1 MLMGIIYH
9 SFHFRGLSVE
19 NHIIAHDLGTTGNK
33 ATLYDREGRLVGAS
47 FYAYNTEYAHT
58 GWAEQDPRDWWQAV
72 CQSTRRLLEETRISK
87 NDIACITF
95 SGQMMGA
102 VPLDK
107 EARPLR
113 NAIIWADQR
122 ALEQEL
128 WIAERLSFA
137 EVYQIT
143 GHRLSCP
150 YSLAKILWI
159 RDHQP
164 ELYEATHKFVHA
176 KDSIVAR
183 LTGNFVTDPSDASS
197 MNLYDLEKGAW
208 SGKILDA
215 VDLPADK
222 LPQIRQSVDVV
233 GEVRAA
239 VADEIGVAAGTKV
252 VIGGGDGACA
262 AAGAGVIQEGAAYNY
277 VGSSSWIAI
286 STPKPIYDPDYRTFT
301 FGHVIPN
308 MVMPTG
314 TMQAAG
320 ASYQWTRDQ
329 LALVEQ
335 QAAEALGISVYEL
348 INLEIAQVAPGAE
361 GLFYLPY
368 LMGERSPRWNPH
380 ARGAFVGLTIRHSR
394 AHLYRAVLEGITM
407 NLRVILD
414 AFRQQGTRID
424 AMRVIGGGASGRI
437 WNQIMA
443 DVYGMPVHR
452 LAILEEATS
461 MGAALVGGVGVGLY
475 PDFSM
480 IETMNHIAGTVL
492 PDPKAQAIYDRM
504 YPIFNKIYTALV
516 PIYEDIADL

>member
-1 MLMGIIYH
+1 MANY
-9 SFHFRGLSVE
+9 V
-19 NHIIAHDLGTTGNK
+19 IAHDLGTTGNK
-33 ATLYDREGRLVGAS
+33 ATLYDPEGKLVGAS
-47 FYAYNTEYAHT
+47 FYGYDTEYAHT
-58 GWAEQDPRDWWQAV
+58 GWAEQNPNDWWQAV
-72 CQSTRRLLEETRISK
+72 CLSTRHLLSETGVRRD
-87 NDIACITF
+87 DIACITF

-102 VPLDK
+102 VPLDQA
-107 EARPLR
+107 ARPLR

-122 ALEQEL
+122 ALQQER
-128 WIAERLSFA
+128 WIGEVLPFE
-137 EVYQIT
+137 EVYHIT
-143 GHRLSCP
+143 GHRLSAS

-164 ELYEATHKFVHA
+164 DIYTATHKFLHA

-197 MNLYDLEKGAW
+197 MNLYDLNRDEW
-208 SGKILDA
+208 SGAILDA
-215 VDLPADK
+215 VELGIEK
-222 LPQIRQSVDVV
+222 LPDIRQSIEVV

-239 VADEIGVAAGTKV
+239 VADEVGVAPGTPV

-262 AAGAGVIQEGAAYNY
+262 AAGAGVIEEGSAYNY
-277 VGSSSWIAI
+277 VGSSSWIAL
-286 STPKPIYDPDYRTFT
+286 STPEPIYDPDYRTFT

-329 LALVEQ
+329 LSLFEMET
-335 QAAEALGISVYEL
+335 AERLGISPYEL
-348 INLEIAQVAPGAE
+348 INLEIAQISPGAE
-361 GLFYLPY
+361 GLFFLPY
-368 LMGERSPRWNPH
+368 LLGERSPRWNPH
-380 ARGAFVGLTIRHSR
+380 ARGAFIGLTIRHTR
-394 AHLYRAVLEGITM
+394 AHLYRAVLEGVTM

-414 AFRQQGTRID
+414 AFRQQGTSIE
-424 AMRVIGGGASGRI
+424 AMRVIGGGASGRV

-475 PDFSM
+475 SGFDMIHQMNAVASTVQPD
-480 IETMNHIAGTVL
+480 E
-492 PDPKAQAIYDRM
+492 KARAIYERM
-504 YPIFNKIYTALV
+504 QPVFDKLYQALV
-516 PIYEDIADL
+516 PAFDDIAAL

>member
-1 MLMGIIYH
+1 M
-9 SFHFRGLSVE
+9 E

-72 CQSTRRLLEETRISK
+72 CQSTRRLLEETRVSK

-164 ELYEATHKFVHA
+164 EIYEATHKFVHA

-208 SGKILDA
+208 SDKILDA

-222 LPQIRQSVDVV
+222 LPQIRQSMDVV

>member
-58 GWAEQDPRDWWQAV
+58 GWAEQDPRDWWRAV
-72 CQSTRRLLEETRISK
+72 CQSTRRLLEETRVSK

-102 VPLDK
+102 VPLDR

-128 WIAERLSFA
+128 WIAQRLSFA

-164 ELYEATHKFVHA
+164 EIYEATHKFVHA

-222 LPQIRQSVDVV
+222 LPQIRQSMDVV

-348 INLEIAQVAPGAE
+348 MNLEIAQVAPGAE

-504 YPIFNKIYTALV
+504 YPVFNKIYTALV

>member
-72 CQSTRRLLEETRISK
+72 CQSTRRLLEETRVSK

-164 ELYEATHKFVHA
+164 EIYEATHKFVHA

-208 SGKILDA
+208 SDKILDA

-222 LPQIRQSVDVV
+222 LPQIRQSMDVV

>member
-1 MLMGIIYH
+1 MANY
-9 SFHFRGLSVE
+9 VV
-19 NHIIAHDLGTTGNK
+19 AHDLGTTGNK
-33 ATLYDREGRLVGAS
+33 ATLYDREGKLVGAS
-47 FYAYNTEYAHT
+47 YFGYDTEYAHT
-58 GWAEQDPRDWWQAV
+58 GWAEQNPEDWWRAV
-72 CQSTRRLLEETRISK
+72 CQSTRQLLGETGVKK

-102 VPLDK
+102 VPLDQH
-107 EARPLR
+107 ARPLR

-122 ALEQEL
+122 ALDQER
-128 WIAERLSFA
+128 WVSERLSFDDM
-137 EVYQIT
+137 YQIT
-143 GHRLSCP
+143 GHRLSSS

-164 ELYEATHKFVHA
+164 EIYAATHKFVHA
-176 KDSIVAR
+176 KDSMVAR

-197 MNLYDLEKGAW
+197 MNLYELDSGAW

-215 VDLPADK
+215 VELAAKK
-222 LPQIRQSVDVV
+222 LPEIRQSIEVV

-239 VADEIGVAAGTKV
+239 VADDVGVAAGTPV

-262 AAGAGVIQEGAAYNY
+262 AAGAGVIEEGSAYNY

-329 LALVEQ
+329 LSLFKRET
-335 QAAEALGISVYEL
+335 AERLGISPYEL
-348 INLEIAQVAPGAE
+348 INLEIAQVAAGAE
-361 GLFYLPY
+361 RLFFLPY

-380 ARGAFVGLTIRHSR
+380 ARGAFVGLTIRHTR
-394 AHLYRAVLEGITM
+394 AHMYRAVLEGVTM

-414 AFRQQGTRID
+414 AFRDQGTKID
-424 AMRVIGGGASGRI
+424 AMRLIGGGASGRI

-443 DVYGMPVHR
+443 DIYGLPVHR
-452 LAILEEATS
+452 LSILEEATS

-475 PDFSM
+475 RDFSM
-480 IETMNHIAGTVL
+480 IETMNDIAVTVM
-492 PDPKAQAIYDRM
+492 PDAKAQAVYEQM
-504 YPIFNKIYTALV
+504 VPIFNKLYDALAPV
-516 PIYEDIADL
+516 YDEIAAL